1 MKDWRIRTR
10 IINGGGIMKIPFNY
24 LEPLGAYKSILEN
37 PFTKKALEVAVF
49 HEHRIAF
56 YYWALWTTGIKY
68 GEPLISPPPTLVS
81 FDWHEDT
88 VTPNESEQQ
97 ELQELILKVPSD
109 IAFFS
114 WAMLSPLNDGHILS
128 AAYLNLIADIFL
140 IRKQENRGHPPLV
153 DMFGNTHQVYSFDN
167 VEDMLN
173 SLKNHAGVNKV
184 YFDIDLDYFTESP
197 DSCGGGPDLTLVP
210 ADKIITTLDPQ
221 SDLMKF
227 LLPRLN
233 GMTIAIEPKFCG
245 GYSSAMNIY
254 QTVEKTMFNGQLLSK
269 NNAPSFKV

>member
-1 MKDWRIRTR
+1 
-10 IINGGGIMKIPFNY
+10 MKIPPF
-24 LEPLGAYKSILEN
+24 LAPLGAYKSILEN
-37 PFTKKALEVAVF
+37 PFTKNALEVAVF

-56 YYWALWTTGIKY
+56 FYWALWTTGIKY
-68 GEPLISPPPTLVS
+68 GNPRISPPPTLVS

-88 VTPNESEQQ
+88 AAPDEIEQQ
-97 ELQELILKVPSD
+97 ELESLVLKRPSD

-114 WAMLSPLNDGHILS
+114 WAMLNPLNDGHILS

-140 IRKQENRGHPPLV
+140 VCKQEQDIHPPLV
-153 DMFGNTHQVYSFDN
+153 DMFGNTHQVYSFNN
-167 VEDMLN
+167 VKDMFN
-173 SLKNHAGVNKV
+173 SLKNHAGVDKV

-210 ADKIITTLDPQ
+210 ADEITTVLDPQ

-227 LLPRLN
+227 ILPRLN

-254 QTVEKTMFNGQLLSK
+254 QTVEKTMFDGQLLSE
-269 NNAPSFKV
+269 NNKSSFKI